1 MADDP
6 GSSYQPHFRD
16 SGRLESEEERAD
28 RNLSDLLQELRVA
41 LPGVQVLFAFLLTV
55 PFTNRFDDL
64 TGFQEKL
71 YFGVLIAVA
80 LATVLLVAPT
90 IGHRILFRRQQKEY
104 IVTISNNLALIGMF
118 LLAVSMCGAI
128 ALISDFLFGAA
139 TAIVST
145 IVMAAAFVGFWF
157 AGPIIRR
164 AKLPPRTSP
173 PESRRPRD

>member
-1 MADDP
+1 MNENPA
-6 GSSYQPHFRD
+6 SVR
-16 SGRLESEEERAD
+16 EETEEERAD

-64 TGFQEKL
+64 TNFQQKL
-71 YFGVLIAVA
+71 YFGVLIAIA
-80 LATVLLVAPT
+80 LATVLLLAPT

-104 IVTISNNLALIGMF
+104 IVTASNNLSLIGMF
-118 LLAVSMCGAI
+118 LLAVAMCGAI
-128 ALISDFLFGAA
+128 ALISDFVFGAT

-145 IVMAAAFVGFWF
+145 LVMAAAFAGFWF

-164 AKLPPRTSP
+164 AKLPPR
-173 PESRRPRD
+173 RPSD

>member
-1 MADDP
+1 MPEEPD
-6 GSSYQPHFRD
+6 SSEQAVLQD
-16 SGRLESEEERAD
+16 SGRVESEEARAD

-64 TGFQEKL
+64 SPFEEKL
-71 YFGVLIAVA
+71 YFGVLITVA

-104 IVTISNNLALIGMF
+104 IVTLSNNLALVGMA

-128 ALISDFLFGAA
+128 ALISDFLFGST
-139 TAIVST
+139 TAIIST
-145 IVMAAAFVGFWF
+145 IVMAAAFIGFWF
-157 AGPIIRR
+157 TGPIIRR
-164 AKLPPRTSP
+164 AQLPERTTP
-173 PESRRPRD
+173 QGSRRRDG

>member
-1 MADDP
+1 MPDE
-6 GSSYQPHFRD
+6 
-16 SGRLESEEERAD
+16 SGRSSNPELAESGRAESEEERAD

-55 PFTNRFDDL
+55 PFTNRFQDL
-64 TGFQEKL
+64 TDFQEKL
-71 YFGVLIAVA
+71 YFGVLISVA

-90 IGHRILFRRQQKEY
+90 VGHRILFRRQQKEY
-104 IVTISNNLALIGMF
+104 IVTISNNLSLIGMA

-145 IVMAAAFVGFWF
+145 VVMALAFIGFWF
-157 AGPIIRR
+157 TGPIIRR
-164 AKLPPRTSP
+164 AKLPPRK
-173 PESRRPRD
+173 DQG

>member
-6 GSSYQPHFRD
+6 GSSYQPHLRE
-16 SGRLESEEERAD
+16 SGRVESEEERAD

-64 TGFQEKL
+64 SDFQQKL

-90 IGHRILFRRQQKEY
+90 IGHRILFRRQQKEF
-104 IVTISNNLALIGMF
+104 IVTISNNLSLAGMF

-128 ALISDFLFGAA
+128 ALISDFIFGAA

-145 IVMAAAFVGFWF
+145 LVMAAAFIGFWF

-164 AKLPPRTSP
+164 TQLPPRHEP
-173 PESRRPRD
+173 PRSRPPHG

>member
-1 MADDP
+1 MAP
-6 GSSYQPHFRD
+6 NQSSTDEPRELD
-16 SGRLESEEERAD
+16 SGRFESEEDRAD

-55 PFTNRFDDL
+55 PFTQRFDDL
-64 TGFQEKL
+64 SSFEEKL

-104 IVTISNNLALIGMF
+104 LVTISNTLALAGMF

-128 ALISDFLFGAA
+128 ALISHFLFGPTAA
-139 TAIVST
+139 LISTA
-145 IVMAAAFVGFWF
+145 VMAAAFIGFWF
-157 AGPIIRR
+157 TGPILRR
-164 AKLPPRTSP
+164 AKLPPR
-173 PESRRPRD
+173 